1 MIAKTFNEFDKVLTG
16 KLAQVVLTPKKNA
29 EKPTLFSVILIVEED
44 GKKIP
49 YQTRPKT
56 VEQESQEQFTIDQV
70 LAQVGEYDL
79 ENKLTN
85 IALKMK
91 KASEYIGSEVQVKMV
106 AQKYTTYTE
115 DGTAVERD
123 GYDIIFDPSRF

>member
-1 MIAKTFNEFDKVLTG
+1 MIAKTFNEFNKVLTG

-29 EKPTLFSVILIVEED
+29 EKPTLFSVILIVEEN

-85 IALKMK
+85 INLKML
-91 KASEYIGSEVQVKMV
+91 KASEYVGSEVQVKMV
-106 AQKYTTYTE
+106 EQKYTTYTE

-123 GYDIIFDPSRF
+123 GYDVIFDPSRF